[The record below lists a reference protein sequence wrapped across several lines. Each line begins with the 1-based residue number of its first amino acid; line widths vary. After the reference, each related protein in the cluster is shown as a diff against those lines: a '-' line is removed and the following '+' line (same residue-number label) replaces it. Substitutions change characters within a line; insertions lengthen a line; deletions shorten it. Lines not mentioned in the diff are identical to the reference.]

1 MNSRRFDTQ
10 NQSDSLLSLQAE
22 IFHRWLGRRSL
33 WNPEHHPRMKSSR
46 RKQTNPNRVAAGR
59 DPTLAG
65 QQPPTDPEFPVP
77 SSSAEAED
85 AGMGDG
91 ADDNTMMFERARDE
105 GGTESRPDSA
115 PLSGPK
121 SEYEFPLDMSSG
133 GGAEDGSFMNGP
145 SRHHQDPGRSAAPPT
160 RYLSPH
166 ENSPVDFHKRPG
178 STDVRES
185 SEPKRPRLDVAEASR
200 ERDEEGPRDFPTA
213 YHRLGRELQETSAD
227 PALTNGH
234 RESSSTGAQSP
245 QRPTTSPP
253 HTDMEKQPSSK
264 QQTSSSFNQQGS
276 PPTRYPDYGP
286 DSHQMHPPLLNGPSK
301 PINKDG
307 SVESQPGAINTSGK
321 SDRIFHMDAYCDLC
335 DREFCNKY
343 FLKTHKANK
352 HGIYEDCSPP
362 ASSVPMPFPGMM
374 MPQDPIMSFN
384 FKMDGMKLPLPQ
396 GSSEPL
402 APWSFKLDSTSQPKR
417 AQEGNGRP
425 ADSHSLPLFPMPMPF
440 PPSMEPQRPPSKSN
454 SDQPG
459 DKVSNNGP
467 TTLPSNSNANSGNS
481 DSPADS
487 SSSGNKNLNNN
498 NTSNSTSILTSITN
512 SIKSNTNTNN
522 NPPATDPSMED
533 YCHICQKHFCN
544 KYYLKKH
551 KQDVHGI
558 APETPPNS
566 TNKRSRSSASSASN
580 SLLDHPLG
588 LSSHNAPSP
597 FNLPQPLASLA
608 GMHGLPGMPGL
619 HGMPGM
625 AGLPGMPN
633 IPNMPNMPNMPPGV
647 MVINPYSLPPMALI
661 PGSLVPGQQ
670 LPPPPHHPMG
680 MAPLPDSAL
689 LPPPTSSSASSS
701 SSAGN
706 HANSSPSASKPSPS
720 IQDGGVHCNICSK
733 EFCNEFYLQIHKE
746 SKHGIHRG
754 SDDQQQSRDKG
765 MPLIKETKHDH
776 NRLSPPPLSRSMTP
790 KSEPHSSM
798 ALTSRSP
805 TELRSSSATSANSSQ
820 DERLMV
826 CNLCNKEFN
835 NKYLYRIHRIH
846 DHGLNELVDP
856 TLTENGEM
864 PTKEEAMRSMNE
876 SLMRMAADASAVSQ
890 ASSFRESPQGN
901 HIFNKHSPHTQEHS
915 AVCDIC
921 NKEMTNQY
929 FLRLHKF
936 NVHGIDPSTNEKYDS
951 KKIGFSNS
959 PSPSNKP
966 KTPPSSGGV
975 LPPSSPSQ
983 QPQPL
988 NLTPHHPG
996 KHPMLPFFPPKMDFK
1011 DMPPFG
1017 DFGRDFHKF
1026 RDMPSFLND
1035 TINNELFARSQ
1046 NPTRHMD
1053 LNFFGLP
1060 SLGKIPEDNVK
1071 LNFDPEAYCEICKKE
1086 FCSKYFL
1093 RTHKQNIHGIKS
1105 DPLPSSLP
1113 KNSSLDMDKM
1123 QTPLKPTFN
1132 TNHSSGGNHHSSN
1145 SVRSR
1150 DSGGPDPDK
1159 NSWRWKEP
1167 VNSSRVVC
1175 DICNKEVC
1183 NKYFLRTHK
1192 LKKHGIP
1199 LSAQSPSVSVSGS
1212 PVASDCDS
1220 ASNASSLPDEKPSPL
1235 SLYRPSDPFNLPQM
1249 IPLPPSDT
1257 SRLGDKYQFK
1267 HNSYGSAGKVKDEFL
1282 SPMSHNNNNNISDS
1296 QQSETCNICSKRFK
1310 SLKWL
1315 KDHILKD
1322 HHISPP
1328 AADAAIDMRSSS
1340 SSSSTLITKS
1350 GVSYNNSNKDAPVY
1364 TCQVCRANF
1373 PAELSVQLHLIQEH
1387 NARVTLET
1395 EPEPRVQVDELNLSS
1410 AQRGASKINTN
1421 GSPRVAELTS
1431 HWGPRR
1437 KASSATWSTDAAW
1450 RMKKYICARSN
1461 CDFSTPWLSSLLEH
1475 EHVEH
1480 GVPKR
1485 KRASPRDQSTVAGFP
1500 CRHCNLSCQTPN
1512 ALSAHLVTV
1521 HGMNVETAVLQA
1533 KDARPVYLPP
1543 ITPPPPPNCFRCSR
1557 CPAVFPTRAWGVAHV
1572 RHVHIRSRRDLK
1584 HLGRKSKGVYEKIPL
1599 QCPNCSFKT
1608 HFPSRLQRHTSLV
1621 HCKTSEKSSNCTV
1634 RSIKNEGSMMNP
1646 AVTKTNLDFPLSAA
1660 STSPGFG
1667 NMNSVIMSSYSAHTI
1682 DSEPISNSA
1691 SLTRTTDILAHGI
1704 MSGPIISAPSN
1715 GTQAHPHTPEESLE
1729 NSPAQMSGVENDDE
1743 EDDATTNNSPSPL
1756 VNCERQLQKDN
1767 HDDNDDFDDDDDDD
1781 DSGLVSTSGVYQ
1793 SIAASLLSTPA
1804 ADGRSSGRQDTP
1816 DDSPSPP
1823 STPDGPVDAPRPR
1836 EGAATF
1842 LQGFRH
1848 QIPIG
1853 SSAVD
1858 PSPFKMAGQTSAAS
1872 AVVGGL

>member
-1 MNSRRFDTQ
+1 
-10 NQSDSLLSLQAE
+10 
-22 IFHRWLGRRSL
+22 
-33 WNPEHHPRMKSSR
+33 MKSSR

-59 DPTLAG
+59 DPNSTGGPALPGDA
-65 QQPPTDPEFPVP
+65 EFPVSDP
-77 SSSAEAED
+77 SAGETED
-85 AGMGDG
+85 TAREENAH
-91 ADDNTMMFERARDE
+91 ADTAMFDATGREEE
-105 GGTESRPDSA
+105 GEGSRPARSPSMASQNGDF
-115 PLSGPK
+115 
-121 SEYEFPLDMSSG
+121 EFPLDMSSAG
-133 GGAEDGSFMNGP
+133 GSADVPAPGHALLRLQQDSRRSPAQEGINNYLGP
-145 SRHHQDPGRSAAPPT
+145 DDDPA
-160 RYLSPH
+160 
-166 ENSPVDFHKRPG
+166 VDFHKRRGSAEIRQPG
-178 STDVRES
+178 DL
-185 SEPKRPRLDVAEASR
+185 KRPRLDVAEASR
-200 ERDEEGPRDFPTA
+200 ERDEEEPRDFPTA
-213 YHRLGRELQETSAD
+213 YHRLGRELQETSTE
-227 PALTNGH
+227 PSLTNGH
-234 RESSSTGAQSP
+234 MEHSPADVSSPRGS
-245 QRPTTSPP
+245 TTSPSQYGA
-253 HTDMEKQPSSK
+253 EQQPSSK
-264 QQTSSSFNQQGS
+264 QSMVSSIHRQGLS
-276 PPTRYPDYGP
+276 PTAYPDYKAGP
-286 DSHQMHPPLLNGPSK
+286 PQLPPPPLSGPTKFS
-301 PINKDG
+301 NKDG
-307 SVESQPGAINTSGK
+307 SAADVQASTVNNNNTNK
-321 SDRIFHMDAYCDLC
+321 SDRIFHMDAYCELC

-352 HGIYEDCSPP
+352 HGIYEDNSPP
-362 ASSVPMPFPGMM
+362 ASSVPLPFPGMM
-374 MPQDPIMSFN
+374 MPQDPLMSFN
-384 FKMDGMKLPLPQ
+384 FKMDSMKPPLPQ
-396 GSSEPL
+396 NSSEPL
-402 APWSFKLDSTSQPKR
+402 APWSFKLDSSSQPKKP
-417 AQEGNGRP
+417 QENSSRP
-425 ADSHSLPLFPMPMPF
+425 ADSPSLPLFPMPIPF
-440 PPSMEPQRPPSKSN
+440 PPSIDSQRTPTKSS
-454 SDQPG
+454 SDRMG
-459 DKVSNNGP
+459 DKVGNILSISQS
-467 TTLPSNSNANSGNS
+467 SNSNANSKAT
-481 DSPADS
+481 DSPVS
-487 SSSGNKNLNNN
+487 SSSSANHNIGNS
-498 NTSNSTSILTSITN
+498 TSNSTSILTSITN
-512 SIKSNTNTNN
+512 SIKSNSNTNS
-522 NPPATDPSMED
+522 NPPATDSSMED

-558 APETPPNS
+558 APENPPNS
-566 TNKRSRSSASSASN
+566 TNKRSRSSASSASS

-608 GMHGLPGMPGL
+608 GMHGLSGMPGL
-619 HGMPGM
+619 PGMPGM

-680 MAPLPDSAL
+680 ITPLPDSAL

-701 SSAGN
+701 STSN
-706 HANSSPSASKPSPS
+706 HANSPTSATKPSPS

-746 SKHGIHRG
+746 SKHGIRRG
-754 SDDQQQSRDKG
+754 SEDRPQSRDKA
-765 MPLIKETKHDH
+765 MPLVKETKHEH
-776 NRLSPPPLSRSMTP
+776 GTSGRPSPPPLSRSMTP
-790 KSEPHSSM
+790 KTEAASIAPP
-798 ALTSRSP
+798 SRSP
-805 TELRSSSATSANSSQ
+805 TDHRSSSAASVNSSQ
-820 DERLMV
+820 EERVMI
-826 CNLCNKEFN
+826 CNLCSKEFT

-864 PTKEEAMRSMNE
+864 SSKDEAMRSMNE
-876 SLMRMAADASAVSQ
+876 SLMRMAADASAVSH
-890 ASSFRESPQGN
+890 ASSFRDSPQGTN
-901 HIFNKHSPHTQEHS
+901 VLSNNASSNKLTLHTQEQT

-936 NVHGIDPSTNEKYDS
+936 NVHGIDPTTNEKYDN
-951 KKIGFSNS
+951 KKLGFSNS

-966 KTPPSSGGV
+966 KTPPVSGGGL
-975 LPPSSPSQ
+975 LPPSSPGQ

-1011 DMPPFG
+1011 DMPPFA

-1046 NPTRHMD
+1046 NPARHMD

-1093 RTHKQNIHGIKS
+1093 RTHKQNIHGIKM

-1123 QTPLKPTFN
+1123 QTPLKPSIAS
-1132 TNHSSGGNHHSSN
+1132 NHSGGGNIHSSN
-1145 SVRSR
+1145 SARSR
-1150 DSGGPDPDK
+1150 GGNGGLHGGDPDK

-1199 LSAQSPSVSVSGS
+1199 LSAQSPNVSVSGS

-1220 ASNASSLPDEKPSPL
+1220 ASNASSLPEEKPSPL
-1235 SLYRPSDPFNLPQM
+1235 SLFRPSDPFNLPQM

-1257 SRLGDKYQFK
+1257 SRLADKYQLK
-1267 HNSYGSAGKVKDEFL
+1267 QHPYGPGGKMKDEFQTPL
-1282 SPMSHNNNNNISDS
+1282 SNNNNNNVSDS

-1328 AADAAIDMRSSS
+1328 AADAALDMRSASSS
-1340 SSSSTLITKS
+1340 SSSVITKS

-1387 NARVTLET
+1387 NARVTLDT
-1395 EPEPRVQVDELNLSS
+1395 EPEPRVPGEEHSLSGGE
-1410 AQRGASKINTN
+1410 RGPSKPGGTSS
-1421 GSPRVAELTS
+1421 SPRVAELTT
-1431 HWGPRR
+1431 HWGPKR
-1437 KASSATWSTDAAW
+1437 KASPATWSSAAASRVKRYVCTRCDAG
-1450 RMKKYICARSN
+1450 
-1461 CDFSTPWLSSLLEH
+1461 FSTPWLSSLLKH
-1475 EHVEH
+1475 ERTDCAAAKNTKLFESSDNQKAAAA
-1480 GVPKR
+1480 VP
-1485 KRASPRDQSTVAGFP
+1485 GFP
-1500 CRHCNLSCQTPN
+1500 CPLCSLSFPSPN

-1521 HGMNVETAVLQA
+1521 HAFTVDAAVKRA
-1533 KDARPVYLPP
+1533 KEARVVFLPP
-1543 ITPPPPPNCFRCSR
+1543 NSTPPTPPNCFRCLR

-1572 RHVHIRSRRDLK
+1572 RHVHIRSRRDLIK
-1584 HLGRKSKGVYEKIPL
+1584 LRRHGAERNKYQKMLGKVSNENFTPPKSNENYAQCSVVPSSGSGTKI
-1599 QCPNCSFKT
+1599 
-1608 HFPSRLQRHTSLV
+1608 
-1621 HCKTSEKSSNCTV
+1621 
-1634 RSIKNEGSMMNP
+1634 NP
-1646 AVTKTNLDFPLSAA
+1646 APFVAVGSA
-1660 STSPGFG
+1660 SSSF
-1667 NMNSVIMSSYSAHTI
+1667 NNINSVIMSTYSARSTS
-1682 DSEPISNSA
+1682 SETNSNPGLVNSTVSGGTPSISNQGPTIS
-1691 SLTRTTDILAHGI
+1691 SSTNITRT
-1704 MSGPIISAPSN
+1704 
-1715 GTQAHPHTPEESLE
+1715 HPQSSDLLPE
-1729 NSPAQMSGVENDDE
+1729 NSPTRRTIVNSDE
-1743 EDDATTNNSPSPL
+1743 AEDDDDDTTNNSPPSSL
-1756 VNCERQLQKDN
+1756 ANDEGRHKANVS
-1767 HDDNDDFDDDDDDD
+1767 HDDDDDEDDDDDDDD
-1781 DSGLVSTSGVYQ
+1781 DSALVSTSGVYQ
-1793 SIAASLLSTPA
+1793 SIAASLLSAPA
-1804 ADGRSSGRQDTP
+1804 SDGRSSGRQGSP
-1816 DDSPSPP
+1816 EDSPSPP
-1823 STPDGPVDAPRPR
+1823 STPDVTPEGPSGRD
-1836 EGAATF
+1836 GAATF

-1848 QIPIG
+1848 QIPLG

-1858 PSPFKMAGQTSAAS
+1858 TSPFKMAGQTSAAS

>member
-1 MNSRRFDTQ
+1 
-10 NQSDSLLSLQAE
+10 
-22 IFHRWLGRRSL
+22 
-33 WNPEHHPRMKSSR
+33 MKSSR

-59 DPTLAG
+59 DPSLAG
-65 QQPPTDPEFPVP
+65 PQP
-77 SSSAEAED
+77 SSEANYPAPTPGAETDD
-85 AGMGDG
+85 ASIP
-91 ADDNTMMFERARDE
+91 DNTNGNNMMFDHRNE
-105 GGTESRPDSA
+105 ESGENPHPRPASNESPRGDC
-115 PLSGPK
+115 
-121 SEYEFPLDMSSG
+121 EFPLDMSSG
-133 GGAEDGSFMNGP
+133 GDGGDSSP
-145 SRHHQDPGRSAAPPT
+145 ADAPP
-160 RYLSPH
+160 RHPQDMRRSPIPPAAYLGPNDNTS
-166 ENSPVDFHKRPG
+166 VDLHKRRG
-178 STDVRES
+178 SADVRQ
-185 SEPKRPRLDVAEASR
+185 PNDLKRPRLDVAEASKER
-200 ERDEEGPRDFPTA
+200 EEETPRDFPTA

-227 PALTNGH
+227 PSLTNGH
-234 RESSSTGAQSP
+234 MESSPGPA
-245 QRPTTSPP
+245 
-253 HTDMEKQPSSK
+253 PSSRDSTESPSRFNPEHHLPTK
-264 QQTSSSFNQQGS
+264 PSAAASFHQQSSSPS
-276 PPTRYPDYGP
+276 AYPDYGP
-286 DSHQMHPPLLNGPSK
+286 SSHHLPPPPLSGSSK
-301 PINKDG
+301 SNKEG
-307 SVESQPGAINTSGK
+307 SVGDSQSGPGTPNNNNNNSSK

-352 HGIYEDCSPP
+352 HGIYEDNSPP
-362 ASSVPMPFPGMM
+362 ASSVPLPFPGMM
-374 MPQDPIMSFN
+374 MPQDPLMSFN
-384 FKMDGMKLPLPQ
+384 FKMDNMKPPLSQ

-402 APWSFKLDSTSQPKR
+402 APWSFKLDPTSQPKKP
-417 AQEGNGRP
+417 QEGSSRP
-425 ADSHSLPLFPMPMPF
+425 ADSPSLPLFPMPMPF
-440 PPSMEPQRPPSKSN
+440 PPSMDSHRPSSKS
-454 SDQPG
+454 SSERGG
-459 DKVSNNGP
+459 DKSVSGSSHSSNPNSNNP
-467 TTLPSNSNANSGNS
+467 ESTAAP
-481 DSPADS
+481 
-487 SSSGNKNLNNN
+487 SSSGNN

-512 SIKSNTNTNN
+512 SIKSNTNSNS

-580 SLLDHPLG
+580 NLLDHPLG
-588 LSSHNAPSP
+588 LSSHSATSP

-608 GMHGLPGMPGL
+608 GMHGLSGMPGIP
-619 HGMPGM
+619 GMPGM
-625 AGLPGMPN
+625 AGLPGMPS
-633 IPNMPNMPNMPPGV
+633 MPNMPNMPPGV
-647 MVINPYSLPPMALI
+647 MVINPYSLPPMAII
-661 PGSLVPGQQ
+661 PGPLPGQQ

-680 MAPLPDSAL
+680 MTPLPDSAL

-701 SSAGN
+701 SSTSN

-746 SKHGIHRG
+746 SKHGIRRG
-754 SDDQQQSRDKG
+754 SEDQMHARDKAL
-765 MPLIKETKHDH
+765 PLVKDTKSEHGVPG
-776 NRLSPPPLSRSMTP
+776 RPSPPPLSRSMTP
-790 KSEPHSSM
+790 KSETSTSI

-805 TELRSSSATSANSSQ
+805 NEHRSSSAASANSSQ

-826 CNLCNKEFN
+826 CNLCSKEFN

-864 PTKEEAMRSMNE
+864 PSKEDAMRSMNE
-876 SLMRMAADASAVSQ
+876 SLMRMAADASAVSHS
-890 ASSFRESPQGN
+890 SSFRESPQGN
-901 HIFNKHSPHTQEHS
+901 TVFSNSGSNKQSPLTQEQN

-936 NVHGIDPSTNEKYDS
+936 NVHGIDPTTNEKYDS
-951 KKIGFSNS
+951 KKIGFPSS
-959 PSPSNKP
+959 PSPSSKP
-966 KTPPSSGGV
+966 KTPPSSGGG
-975 LPPSSPSQ
+975 LPPSSPGQ

-988 NLTPHHPG
+988 NLTPHHPS

-1011 DMPPFG
+1011 DMPPFA

-1046 NPTRHMD
+1046 NPARHMD

-1123 QTPLKPTFN
+1123 QTPLKPSMN
-1132 TNHSSGGNHHSSN
+1132 NNQNNGGSNHISN
-1145 SVRSR
+1145 NGRSR
-1150 DSGGPDPDK
+1150 GGGQDPEK

-1199 LSAQSPSVSVSGS
+1199 LNAQSPSVSVSGS

-1220 ASNASSLPDEKPSPL
+1220 ASNASSLPEEKPSPL
-1235 SLYRPSDPFNLPQM
+1235 SLFRSSDPFNLPQM
-1249 IPLPPSDT
+1249 IPLPPSDS
-1257 SRLGDKYQFK
+1257 SRLTDKYQLK
-1267 HNSYGSAGKVKDEFL
+1267 QHSYGHAGKVKDEFQP
-1282 SPMSHNNNNNISDS
+1282 PMSNNNNNNIGDS
-1296 QQSETCNICSKRFK
+1296 QQSETCNICSRRFK

-1328 AADAAIDMRSSS
+1328 ATDAALDMRSSS
-1340 SSSSTLITKS
+1340 SSSSTIITKS

-1387 NARVTLET
+1387 NARVTLDT
-1395 EPEPRVQVDELNLSS
+1395 EPEPRHLPEQNLPSAERSNDTNMSS
-1410 AQRGASKINTN
+1410 GNNSH
-1421 GSPRVAELTS
+1421 RVAELTTQ
-1431 HWGPRR
+1431 WGPRR
-1437 KASSATWSTDAAW
+1437 KASPAIWSSNAAW
-1450 RMKKYICARSN
+1450 RMKRYVCTR
-1461 CDFSTPWLSSLLEH
+1461 CDCGFSTPWLSSLLEH
-1475 EHVEH
+1475 ERVEH
-1480 GVPKR
+1480 GI
-1485 KRASPRDQSTVAGFP
+1485 QSTRQVSSTEQSARMAFNP
-1500 CRHCNLSCQTPN
+1500 PN
-1512 ALSAHLVTV
+1512 S
-1521 HGMNVETAVLQA
+1521 
-1533 KDARPVYLPP
+1533 PP
-1543 ITPPPPPNCFRCSR
+1543 APPNCFRCSW

-1584 HLGRKSKGVYEKIPL
+1584 YLGRKGNGRSIYEKTSF
-1599 QCPNCSFKT
+1599 QCSSCSFKT
-1608 HFPSRLQRHTSLV
+1608 HFSSRLQRHVSLMHGRV
-1621 HCKTSEKSSNCTV
+1621 SGKSNMGS
-1634 RSIKNEGSMMNP
+1634 SLKNARGFASGSMIDC
-1646 AVTKTNLDFPLSAA
+1646 ASAGANLAPPTPAA
-1660 STSPGFG
+1660 SSSSGFT
-1667 NMNSVIMSSYSAHTI
+1667 NMNSVIMSTYGARTSITEPSTDRSLLAGATDVVVPAVNQGSTI
-1682 DSEPISNSA
+1682 SSSTNV
-1691 SLTRTTDILAHGI
+1691 
-1704 MSGPIISAPSN
+1704 
-1715 GTQAHPHTPEESLE
+1715 TQAHHQASNESLDS
-1729 NSPAQMSGVENDDE
+1729 SPAHMSGDENDE
-1743 EDDATTNNSPSPL
+1743 MNDDDTTNNSPPSSLANGESQP
-1756 VNCERQLQKDN
+1756 QKDTP
-1767 HDDNDDFDDDDDDD
+1767 NDDDMYDDDDD
-1781 DSGLVSTSGVYQ
+1781 DSALVSTSGVYQ
-1793 SIAASLLSTPA
+1793 SIAASLLSAPPS
-1804 ADGRSSGRQDTP
+1804 DGGANGRRSMP

-1823 STPDGPVDAPRPR
+1823 STSDGENDAPSGR

-1842 LQGFRH
+1842 LQSFRH
-1848 QIPIG
+1848 QIPLG
-1853 SSAVD
+1853 SSAVEQH
-1858 PSPFKMAGQTSAAS
+1858 SPFKIAGQTSAAS